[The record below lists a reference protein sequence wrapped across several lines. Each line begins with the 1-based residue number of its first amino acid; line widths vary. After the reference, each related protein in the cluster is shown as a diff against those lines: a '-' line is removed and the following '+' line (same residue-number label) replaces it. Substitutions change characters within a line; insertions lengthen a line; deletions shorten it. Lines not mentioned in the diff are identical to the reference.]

1 VKGKTASP
9 PTGPPVNGPASL
21 GTLYLEELKALA
33 RGRFA
38 WLGAAVVLLAIGG
51 LATVGTQDTWLD
63 GYGIVAYG
71 VVPLAF
77 IPVAA
82 VALASP
88 RANRFVES
96 IFTAPVPRRDW
107 LIAKILVL
115 FTLGAAYCLSLAPMM
130 FVYSHFVG
138 FPFLLRRFLL
148 WTPGIVVASIAIGSL
163 IGVLFIGRSIAAPA
177 ATAMGVL
184 LAYGGLVP
192 LQELMIAQGNGASR
206 TGHVTLLSPAVLL
219 KNGLQFTLVAPSVVS
234 TVTWT
239 WVSLVVIVA
248 GALLLTFWTFL
259 RTQGVETWETTRRQ
273 RWTLVAAI
281 TALVVLPVVA
291 ADTNYDT
298 PAPRRTNAPA
308 VRGVFGRSIA
318 SLALVPSG
326 RPAPQRC
333 CFGVL
338 NRDASALAANETT
351 HADLLVLLPV
361 DTSQQ
366 IHDLHLA
373 VAGEG
378 GLDIVVEP
386 ESADLTG
393 DRLEKH
399 AYPGDSGPSA
409 ADGHHIVDGWVARV
423 PVALTPTHIWD
434 IGGMR
439 YPLNVTATYRLAD
452 DPGSRTFSARAAIDA
467 QVAPAIYQ
475 MGAASALLPLA
486 CFVAAYRR
494 WRRTR

>member
-1 VKGKTASP
+1 M
-9 PTGPPVNGPASL
+9 NRPASL
-21 GTLYLEELKALA
+21 ATLYWEELHALT

-38 WLGAAVVLLAIGG
+38 WIGAAVILLAIGG

-71 VVPLAF
+71 VVPLAL

-82 VALASP
+82 IALASP

-96 IFTAPVPRRDW
+96 VFTAPVSRREW

-115 FTLGAAYCLSLAPMM
+115 FTLGAAYCLSLLPMM
-130 FVYSHFVG
+130 FVYTHYVG
-138 FPFLLRRFLL
+138 FPLLLRRFLL

-184 LAYGGLVP
+184 LTYGGLVP
-192 LQELMIAQGNGASR
+192 LQELMVAQGNGASR

-219 KNGLQFTLVAPSVVS
+219 KNALHFTLIAPAVPS
-234 TVTWT
+234 TVMRT
-239 WVSLVVIVA
+239 WVCLGVIVT

-273 RWTLVAAI
+273 RWILVAAI
-281 TALVVLPVVA
+281 AALGVLPVVT

-298 PAPRRTNAPA
+298 PAPARTNAPV
-308 VRGVFGRSIA
+308 VRGVFGRATA
-318 SLALVPSG
+318 SLALVPTG

-333 CFGVL
+333 CFAVL
-338 NRDASALAANETT
+338 NRDASPLAADETT
-351 HADLLVLLPV
+351 RADLLLLLPV
-361 DTSQQ
+361 ETSQEIQ
-366 IHDLHLA
+366 DLHLA
-373 VAGEG
+373 VTGEG
-378 GLDIVVEP
+378 GLAIVAEAGSTHVP
-386 ESADLTG
+386 G
-393 DRLEKH
+393 DRLERR
-399 AYPGDSGPSA
+399 AYSGDSGPSA
-409 ADGHHIVDGWVARV
+409 ADGRHIAEGWVARV
-423 PVALTPTHIWD
+423 PVALTPTNIWD

-439 YPLNVTATYRLAD
+439 YPLNVLATYRVAGD
-452 DPGSRTFSARAAIDA
+452 ARPRTFSARAAIDA
-467 QVAPAIYQ
+467 QVAPAVYR
-475 MGAASALLPLA
+475 MGAVSALLPLA
-486 CFVAAYRR
+486 CFVAAFRR